1 MDRIMRRISRWW
13 SGELSSRTSLDTPDR
28 ASQWIPKT
36 RHLLPLFPHCVFI
49 VLGGVLCSVWKT
61 RIQALLCGLG
71 FYGACVVSDQPTTGR
86 DAL

>member
-36 RHLLPLFPHCVFI
+36 RHLLPLFPQCVFI
-49 VLGGVLCSVWKT
+49 VLRGVLCSVWKT
-61 RIQALLCGLG
+61 RIRAWLCGLG
-71 FYGACVVSDQPTTGR
+71 FYAACGVVTR
-86 DAL
+86 E